1 MPDRL
6 TSNTKSVLS
15 KEATDLLARVMKKPL
30 ELYWG
35 RGGWCPSSLPKGVKR
50 AHFDELAKSGK
61 VKVDMARLVPTE
73 APEQ

>member
-6 TSNTKSVLS
+6 TSNTKPVLS
-15 KEATDLLARVMKKPL
+15 PEATDLLARVMKKPL

-35 RGGWCPSSLPKGVKR
+35 RGGWCPSNLPKGVKR
-50 AHFDELAKSGK
+50 AHFDELSKSGK
-61 VKVDMARLVPTE
+61 VKVEMARLVPTE